1 MEREDLDKNGRVVL
15 GRKEIEKTEE
25 VSREREREKIINKVR
40 EKPQKVTRDRED
52 DRRKGREK
60 ITKEK

>member
-25 VSREREREKIINKVR
+25 VSREREREDYK
-40 EKPQKVTRDRED
+40 TR
-52 DRRKGREK
+52 
-60 ITKEK
+60 